1 MPPEE
6 RDQALLWDMREAAR
20 AATEIADEI
29 VDFKALLSSR
39 IHQLA
44 LAKALELIGEA
55 ASKLS
60 DALTTANKHLP
71 WKKIVNLRHR
81 IVHDY
86 SGIDFKILW
95 NIVQQEVP
103 PLLMWL
109 NLQLLPEDGGDAT
122 SAHNAS

>member
-1 MPPEE
+1 MTPEE
-6 RDQALLWDMREAAR
+6 RDQALLWSMREAAEG
-20 AATEIADEI
+20 ASEVASDVVSYE
-29 VDFKALLSSR
+29 ALLSSR

-60 DALTTANKHLP
+60 GTVTSANKQIP
-71 WKKIVNLRHR
+71 WPQVVNLRHR

-103 PLLMWL
+103 SLLAWL
-109 NLQLLPEDGGDAT
+109 QAQLPADDEHDA
-122 SAHNAS
+122 APA